1 MAYEVWSVPSGS
13 LLATYA
19 SEAEALADVRA
30 AFAEHGEEYVRGLL
44 LGYEDRRG
52 RSRLIAEGEA
62 LVQRA
67 LQAET
72 TPPTSARGV
81 GITGPHRSRSA
92 SGFRSASVGWV

>member
-44 LGYEDRRG
+44 LGHEDRRG
-52 RSRLIAEGEA
+52 RSHLIAEGEA

-67 LQAET
+67 LQAKAT
-72 TPPTSARGV
+72 SPTRAASA
-81 GITGPHRSRSA
+81 
-92 SGFRSASVGWV
+92 